1 MIWLPDF
8 KSQVP
13 EILEDGLLL
22 DLSAEQPFQDLC
34 WNFQRNQSH
43 DHFFQPP
50 TDRISPTL
58 FEAEAV
64 LIPLECQTH
73 DYSFSQEASTLLR
86 GKERSYSQMSV
97 TNDLVEPDSLPAH
110 MTEIGVSGIRPQDPP
125 FDDTAISSQDYL
137 QRPMELNIHPLQNRM
152 EDDVEDALLILDFL

>member
-43 DHFFQPP
+43 DHFFQVMTLLLTLNLLIYYDQPP

-110 MTEIGVSGIRPQDPP
+110 MTTEIGVSGIRPQDPP
-125 FDDTAISSQDYL
+125 FDDTAIS
-137 QRPMELNIHPLQNRM
+137 
-152 EDDVEDALLILDFL
+152 